1 MSGDITSQKE
11 WEESSPEGNLKGQ
24 YPQPQSALKVT
35 AQQPHPITPSFSAW
49 ISHFNIRKEPLTTW
63 VLRGGA
69 VVSRCG
75 TAGKKRSQIIP
86 PPCLETPQM
95 PLLWRSVGAQYP
107 AQSDAT
113 WRPTVQELT
122 TPAPPFGA
130 PRCSNVRFWGPAIF
144 QWLVQIS
151 FLH

>member
-1 MSGDITSQKE
+1 MSGDITSQEE

-24 YPQPQSALKVT
+24 YPQPQSALNVT
-35 AQQPHPITPSFSAW
+35 AQQPPHPITLSFSAW

-107 AQSDAT
+107 AQSRDA
-113 WRPTVQELT
+113 
-122 TPAPPFGA
+122 APPFGA
-130 PRCSNVRFWGPAIF
+130 PRCSNVRFRGPAIF

-151 FLH
+151 FLHYN